1 MGSVPP
7 KMNLLE
13 RVRTMEIAKGQEYAM
28 QCPGQAYP
36 VPIVR

>member
-7 KMNLLE
+7 KMNVLE
-13 RVRTMEIAKGQEYAM
+13 RVRTMVVEMGEEYAM

-36 VPIVR
+36 VPFVR

>member
-13 RVRTMEIAKGQEYAM
+13 KVRTMQVQIHTEYAM

-36 VPIVR
+36 VPFVR